1 MTALRILLA
10 ATLSLVPAAAGAQHI
25 HDAAAHDHSAQT
37 APAKPTPPPAG
48 TETAVVDV
56 LGVVCDFC
64 ATALTKNFERR
75 AEVSAAR
82 VDLDTKTLTLMFK
95 PGQSMNDTQIG
106 DLVIKSG
113 YKLAAVRRAGGGR

>member
-10 ATLSLVPAAAGAQHI
+10 ATLSLTPAVAQAQHT
-25 HDAAAHDHSAQT
+25 HDAAAHDHGRWRH
-37 APAKPTPPPAG
+37 PPNPPPAG
-48 TETAVVDV
+48 AETAVVDV

-75 AEVSAAR
+75 TEVSAAR
-82 VDLDTKTLTLMFK
+82 VDLDTKTLTLTFK
-95 PGQSMNDTQIG
+95 PGQSMNDAQIG

-113 YKLAAVRRAGGGR
+113 YKLSAVRRSGAANEA